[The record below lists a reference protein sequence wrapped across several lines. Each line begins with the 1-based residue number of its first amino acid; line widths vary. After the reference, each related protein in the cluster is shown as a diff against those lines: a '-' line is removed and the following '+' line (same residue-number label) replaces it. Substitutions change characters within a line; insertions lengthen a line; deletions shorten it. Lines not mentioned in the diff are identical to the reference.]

1 MINENPEL
9 KDVFPEPPM
18 AALRQG
24 PPNSPKYQEIPNEHH
39 TETQLD
45 GRDAVNGGYS
55 TFFYR
60 GFLAISFPNESN
72 FCFYINSGS

>member
-45 GRDAVNGGYS
+45 GRDAVKKNQ
-55 TFFYR
+55 YR
-60 GFLAISFPNESN
+60 NRKVESSLIFP
-72 FCFYINSGS
+72 